1 MSGIY
6 IPGMEMPKNCHLC
19 LYSYLGRDY
28 SRMFCGIDDHYI
40 ADLQQWD
47 KHYFWGHKDDSCP
60 IIPVPDHGRLIDA
73 DKLMAEYERDETS
86 CDEHGREFS
95 FSFKSGNTYCTEWFP
110 VQQKL
115 MDAPTII
122 PADKDG
128 AEC

>member
-6 IPGMEMPKNCHLC
+6 IPGMEMPKGCHSC

-47 KHYFWGHKDDSCP
+47 KPYFWGHKDDSCP

-73 DKLMAEYERDETS
+73 NAVKGVFLDRYVIYDDTLKIID
-86 CDEHGREFS
+86 
-95 FSFKSGNTYCTEWFP
+95 N
-110 VQQKL
+110 V
-115 MDAPTII
+115 PTII

-128 AEC
+128 TE